1 MQKTVKF
8 AVSIPQDEFKELE
21 ALRKKRG
28 ETRSGFIRE
37 SLKLWKEEKE
47 KMRLVRIYEEGY
59 KKLPENPV
67 IAEAW
72 ERASLSS
79 FPQEEW

>member
-8 AVSIPQDEFKELE
+8 AVSVSQDEFKELE
-21 ALRKKRG
+21 ALRKKKG
-28 ETRSGFIRE
+28 KSRSEFIRE
-37 SLKLWKEEKE
+37 SLKLWKEKE
-47 KMRLVRIYEEGY
+47 ETVRLVRMYEEGY
-59 KKLPENPV
+59 KKAPENLA

-72 ERASLSS
+72 EKASLSS

>member
-1 MQKTVKF
+1 MQKSVKF
-8 AVSIPQDEFKELE
+8 AVSIPKNEFKELE

-47 KMRLVRIYEEGY
+47 KERLVRVYEEGY
-59 KKLPENPV
+59 KRVPENPV
-67 IAEAW
+67 SAEAW
-72 ERASLSS
+72 ERASLSTFS
-79 FPQEEW
+79 KEEW